1 MLTAVLAKVS
11 VVAVEHFLIR
21 TRTMAGAV
29 GYCRILSSHGF
40 GRRRRLTSLVNA
52 SAMLLVPAM
61 MGFST
66 VLCLARAPSPLT
78 LVAIHEYLGRARIF
92 DRIWLLA
99 AFGWIGWAGV
109 QGGAPGCTVA
119 AGAVALVL
127 SGLHFWL
134 TGSLRGMLAPL
145 VGAILRA
152 GPVTAVGEDGM
163 LVSRRRTRE
172 DIPVLPVDWAARTL
186 ALVLLADIG
195 LFVSVALVADPSSF
209 GLAILVGGFW
219 LSLGVIGI
227 DLAQDVWPGT
237 TSAAR
242 LAECSRYYVQV
253 FEQWKNIG
261 VLVGFGTVLIGAPIA
276 WAIGRAGAPV
286 LAFPLWTGAC
296 LVFAISF
303 NKVLQRIGWNRSRVP
318 LPVSVNEYSATHPLW
333 AHSFTLIHLV
343 MALALLA
350 GLVALHPVHA

>member
-1 MLTAVLAKVS
+1 M
-11 VVAVEHFLIR
+11 
-21 TRTMAGAV
+21 
-29 GYCRILSSHGF
+29 
-40 GRRRRLTSLVNA
+40 
-52 SAMLLVPAM
+52 
-61 MGFST
+61 
-66 VLCLARAPSPLT
+66 
-78 LVAIHEYLGRARIF
+78 
-92 DRIWLLA
+92 
-99 AFGWIGWAGV
+99 
-109 QGGAPGCTVA
+109 
-119 AGAVALVL
+119 
-127 SGLHFWL
+127 
-134 TGSLRGMLAPL
+134 
-145 VGAILRA
+145 
-152 GPVTAVGEDGM
+152 GEDGM

-276 WAIGRAGAPV
+276 WAIGRAGAR
-286 LAFPLWTGAC
+286 C
-296 LVFAISF
+296 
-303 NKVLQRIGWNRSRVP
+303 SRFRCGP
-318 LPVSVNEYSATHPLW
+318 GPASSSLSPSTRCCSALDGTE
-333 AHSFTLIHLV
+333 
-343 MALALLA
+343 A
-350 GLVALHPVHA
+350 GCRCRCR